1 MTDLERLIGLA
12 RIARAAFERVAA
24 ENGYRDHLGGLCY
37 DASSFLRRMALA
49 YGIKTDLGQ
58 AHGHWFV
65 LFGDVVVDI
74 TSTQFGHPDKVAV
87 LSLSVAQ
94 SLGSWW
100 QLLGRHSDLPPRP
113 DRLAELAEKE
123 AEDLM
128 GMAVGE
134 AEL

>member
-12 RIARAAFERVAA
+12 RIARAAFERVAIK
-24 ENGYRDHLGGLCY
+24 DHWKNDLAGLCY

-49 YGIKTDLGQ
+49 HGIETELG
-58 AHGHWFV
+58 HGFGHWFV
-65 LFGDVVVDI
+65 LYGNVVVDI
-74 TSTQFGHPDKVAV
+74 TATQFGHPDKVAV
-87 LSLSVAQ
+87 MSLSVAQ

-100 QLLGRHSDLPPRP
+100 RLQGRHSDPPPDP
-113 DRLAELAEKE
+113 DRLGRLAENE

-128 GMAVGE
+128 ELTVRE